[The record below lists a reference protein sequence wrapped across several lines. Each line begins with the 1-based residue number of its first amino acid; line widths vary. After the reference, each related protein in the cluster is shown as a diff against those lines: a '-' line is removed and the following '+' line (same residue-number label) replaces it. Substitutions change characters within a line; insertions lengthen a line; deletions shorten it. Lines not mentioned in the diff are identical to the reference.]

1 MNTIRSFNLGLG
13 TANSMQVDSH
23 HNSLKVCS
31 HLLAFHPHCS
41 AWRAGIRRVWG
52 LPRTAHNNLLPL
64 ISCQPPLSDVIAKRF
79 ISYVQRCL
87 TSDCGIVN
95 CVVQYGIWFGR
106 MASPVGCS
114 VQHCCNKYGFTA
126 DDIACVSTKI
136 IDKYFIQNVGHG
148 TVDSAHAARANFQR
162 PCPLWKLSPSHPIL
176 V

>member
-1 MNTIRSFNLGLG
+1 MKLLISYCYSLYGCVIWNLTDPGIE
-13 TANSMQVDSH
+13 QVS
-23 HNSLKVCS
+23 
-31 HLLAFHPHCS
+31 S

-87 TSDCGIVN
+87 TSDCDIVN
-95 CVVQYGIWFGR
+95 YVVQYGIWFGR
-106 MASPVGCS
+106 MTSPMGCS

-126 DDIACVSTKI
+126 DDIACVSTKSV
-136 IDKYFIQNVGHG
+136 DKYFLQNVGHG
-148 TVDSAHAARANFQR
+148 TVYRIY
-162 PCPLWKLSPSHPIL
+162 SHISRSR